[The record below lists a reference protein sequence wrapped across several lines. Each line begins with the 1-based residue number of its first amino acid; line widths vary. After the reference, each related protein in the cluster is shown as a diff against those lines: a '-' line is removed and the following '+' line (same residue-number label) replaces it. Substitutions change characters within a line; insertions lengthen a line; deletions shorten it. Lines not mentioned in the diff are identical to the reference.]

1 MAVIFGTQGR
11 DTLPGTNQDDV
22 IRGWAEDGD
31 PSTDLG
37 DELRGLGGADRLLGG
52 GGADFLDGGVD
63 EDTLDG
69 RNGGDTL
76 VGGAGNDSIESGN

>member
-11 DTLPGTNQDDV
+11 DTLPGTNLDDV

-37 DELRGLGGADRLLGG
+37 DELRGFD
-52 GGADFLDGGVD
+52 
-63 EDTLDG
+63 
-69 RNGGDTL
+69 
-76 VGGAGNDSIESGN
+76 GNDTTPP

>member
-11 DTLPGTNQDDV
+11 DTLPGTIQDDV

-37 DELRGLGGADRLLGG
+37 DELRGFDTDGARLGWRTNPWLHARPVPG
-52 GGADFLDGGVD
+52 
-63 EDTLDG
+63 
-69 RNGGDTL
+69 
-76 VGGAGNDSIESGN
+76 